1 MAHLTRALPGDAT
14 LVDDSDAHGMLALQG
29 PAALALLA
37 PLCEGIDPL
46 SAAPFTFAEARVAG
60 VRVHGRAHG
69 LHGRAG
75 RRADLPGERAGGAVG
90 RAARGRRGA
99 LRPRRARRAA
109 ARGLLPAA
117 RQRHHAGHERDR
129 GRARLGLRD
138 ATRQFVGSD
147 VLAPHARGR
156 ARSASSSR
164 CAWTR
169 SAPCRARAARSSTAT
184 TPIGEVTSGTFS
196 PTLERGIGLGYVP
209 VRARRRP
216 DTAIAVDVRGRTRT
230 AHTARKPLY
239 VKET

>member
-1 MAHLTRALPGDAT
+1 
-14 LVDDSDAHGMLALQG
+14 MLALQG

-46 SAAPFTFAEARVAG
+46 SAVAVHVRRGARRRRA
-60 VRVHGRAHG
+60 VHGRAHR

-75 RRADLPGERAGGAVG
+75 RRADLPGQRGRGAVG
-90 RAARGRRGA
+90 RADRGRRRA
-99 LRPRRARRAA
+99 LRPRRARCPA

-117 RQRHHAGHERDR
+117 RQRHHAGHQRDR
-129 GRARLGLRD
+129 GRPRLGLR
-138 ATRQFVGSD
+138 ARQAVHR
-147 VLAPHARGR
+147 LGR
-156 ARSASSSR
+156 ARAHARRRARRASSSR

-169 SAPCRARAARSSTAT
+169 SAPCRGPAC
-184 TPIGEVTSGTFS
+184 PILDGGGRVVGEVTSGTFS

-209 VRARRRP
+209 SRA
-216 DTAIAVDVRGRTRT
+216 GRAGHARSPSTCAGARCM